1 MDKKEYKNIFEAV
14 KTFADRKTA
23 EQTER
28 DKAAMRRRNF
38 AHSIAAVICSLCI
51 LPIAAGQIS
60 DNWQAV
66 PKEDLSL
73 KDNPASP
80 GSAAMILERQVYAND
95 EKRVQT
101 EWVRIKVFTEAGR
114 AYADVEIPYLA
125 KSTTIEG
132 IRGRT
137 IRPDG
142 TIVVFNGAVFDNV
155 LLKYKRFRYEAKTF
169 TLPGVES
176 GSVIEYVYTMHWK
189 ERLPDYVRNPIGYL
203 FQEGWTVPITTW
215 TVQQELFT
223 RHAVFV
229 LRPVRAGRLGFAK
242 VRLSDVGPS
251 WQPDG
256 TVRMEVANIAALE
269 KEDYMPPESMLTSRV
284 HLYYEVGFL
293 TDYWRD
299 WGKIRA
305 EAAGKFIEKTKF
317 LERASNE
324 IAPPSEPPEARLRK
338 LYARVQ
344 QVRYISY
351 EPSKTE
357 KEVKREHLVENRSAE
372 DIYHHDYASSNEINF
387 LFTALARAAGF
398 DASIVEVASRDSGSF
413 EAEVPDASQLNAM
426 LVQVRLNGKDLYFD
440 PASRFCPYGLVP
452 WYETDTSGVRWD
464 RIGGEV
470 VRIEAPSNESSTVER
485 AAELKLHPD
494 GGLEGKLDIVFTG
507 QVAMELRV
515 SAAGE
520 DDAGRQ
526 KLMED
531 EIKQW
536 TPPGTTIDIDAV
548 TGWTDG
554 EQPLRTQCRFRAPR
568 FGVLSKRRILLP
580 ISVFQANRSIPL
592 PQSYRVQPVSFGHSL
607 SELDTVTIS
616 LPAGYRVEAMPSEA
630 DYQASFALFH
640 AKRTSK
646 GETMRLE
653 RRAVMNGYYFP
664 LERYGSLRQYFQQ
677 VRQSDAENVVLQQVE
692 SMQAH

>member
-1 MDKKEYKNIFEAV
+1 MLRRSNSWRPGSSFRLASSAARWTSSDQRNSSNRAAVRPLWRRPTHSACTRSPIQRTRRPIGTFSPRWGSTLSIVLSRWACSCSRQFPNPDPDRARVVLRMDKKQYKNIFEAV

-66 PKEDLSL
+66 PQEDLSL

-114 AYADVEIPYLA
+114 AHADVEIPYLA

-169 TLPGVES
+169 TLPGGES
-176 GSVIEYVYTMHWK
+176 GAVIEYVYTMHWK
-189 ERLPDYVRNPIGYL
+189 EKLPDYVRNPIGYR

-242 VRLSDVGPS
+242 VRLSDVGPYRR
-251 WQPDG
+251 PDG

-305 EAAGKFIEKTKF
+305 EAAG
-317 LERASNE
+317 
-324 IAPPSEPPEARLRK
+324 
-338 LYARVQ
+338 
-344 QVRYISY
+344 
-351 EPSKTE
+351 
-357 KEVKREHLVENRSAE
+357 
-372 DIYHHDYASSNEINF
+372 
-387 LFTALARAAGF
+387 
-398 DASIVEVASRDSGSF
+398 
-413 EAEVPDASQLNAM
+413 
-426 LVQVRLNGKDLYFD
+426 
-440 PASRFCPYGLVP
+440 
-452 WYETDTSGVRWD
+452 
-464 RIGGEV
+464 
-470 VRIEAPSNESSTVER
+470 
-485 AAELKLHPD
+485 
-494 GGLEGKLDIVFTG
+494 
-507 QVAMELRV
+507 
-515 SAAGE
+515 
-520 DDAGRQ
+520 
-526 KLMED
+526 
-531 EIKQW
+531 
-536 TPPGTTIDIDAV
+536 
-548 TGWTDG
+548 
-554 EQPLRTQCRFRAPR
+554 
-568 FGVLSKRRILLP
+568 
-580 ISVFQANRSIPL
+580 
-592 PQSYRVQPVSFGHSL
+592 
-607 SELDTVTIS
+607 
-616 LPAGYRVEAMPSEA
+616 
-630 DYQASFALFH
+630 
-640 AKRTSK
+640 
-646 GETMRLE
+646 
-653 RRAVMNGYYFP
+653 
-664 LERYGSLRQYFQQ
+664 
-677 VRQSDAENVVLQQVE
+677 
-692 SMQAH
+692 